1 MIASFFSFLV
11 CNVFFNSIRLIR
23 KEYKLIT
30 LHMRTR
36 MMALFALIAF
46 CVMPNRGEESKREWG
61 YYHERNLRQR
71 LFSDKKSAQPPWDI
85 ATVGSAYSAV
95 GGNPSYVF
103 GYTQGESASLRI
115 TIDENLYPYINVQ
128 VKNEELSIS
137 TENGTQLSPTRFKIE
152 GTSKKL
158 GKNPDVRLYGFC
170 PEKRFI
176 RR

>member
-1 MIASFFSFLV
+1 
-11 CNVFFNSIRLIR
+11 
-23 KEYKLIT
+23 
-30 LHMRTR
+30 MRTR

-46 CVMPNRGEESKREWG
+46 CVMPIEAKKVKGNGDIITKEISVRDYSAIKVGSTAMG
-61 YYHERNLRQR
+61 YSDSWFS
-71 LFSDKKSAQPPWDI
+71 LFSR
-85 ATVGSAYSAV
+85 

-158 GKNPDVRLYGFC
+158 EKIQMSGCMDFVLRSALSGDDLYCGYL
-170 PEKRFI
+170 PL
-176 RR
+176 